1 MLKIVSLF
9 DGISGTQAALT
20 KLGITNYEYYA
31 AEIDKHAIAVTQK
44 NYPDTIQLGDVTKL
58 YGSDIKRIAE
68 GKIDLLVAGSP
79 CQGFSYAGK
88 MLNFE
93 DARSKLFFEFVRLI
107 KELKPKYFLLEN
119 VRMKQAF
126 CDVIT
131 EYLGV
136 DYVEINSSLLSA
148 QNRRRYYWANFPI
161 TQPEDAGK
169 TWPGLAAWSRSTRY
183 RDTRTG
189 KKVSKKSEY
198 TESYVEERVRRD
210 GKANTLTTGY
220 GCGALSSMNY
230 IELANGSKRILT
242 VEECEVLQTLPLGYT
257 EGISNNQRYKA
268 LGNGFTVDVIAHILK
283 GIL

>member
-20 KLGITNYEYYA
+20 KLGITDYEYYA
-31 AEIDKHAIAVTQK
+31 SEIDKHAITVTQK
-44 NYPDTIQLGDVTKL
+44 NYPKTIQLGNVKEITKADL
-58 YGSDIKRIAE
+58 PED
-68 GKIDLLVAGSP
+68 IDLLVAGSP

-88 MLNFE
+88 MLNF
-93 DARSKLFFEFVRLI
+93 DDHRSKLFFEFVRLI
-107 KELKPKYFLLEN
+107 KEVKPKYFLLEN
-119 VRMKQAF
+119 VRMKKEY
-126 CDVIT
+126 CDVIS

-136 DYVEINSSLLSA
+136 EYVEINSSLVSA
-148 QNRRRYYWANFPI
+148 QNRRRFYWANFEI
-161 TQPEDAGK
+161 KQPEDMGK

-189 KKVSKKSEY
+189 KKVSAKSEY

-230 IELANGSKRILT
+230 IEYPNGSKRILT
-242 VEECEVLQTLPLGYT
+242 VEECEVLQTLPIGYT
-257 EGISNNQRYKA
+257 DGISNNQRYKA